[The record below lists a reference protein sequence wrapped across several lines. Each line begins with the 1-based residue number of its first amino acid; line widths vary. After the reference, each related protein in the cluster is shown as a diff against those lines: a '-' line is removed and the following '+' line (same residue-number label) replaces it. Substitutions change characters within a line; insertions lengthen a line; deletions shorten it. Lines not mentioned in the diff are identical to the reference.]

1 MTILEHGKG
10 IVASLVLSA
19 IMVVSSA
26 VITGEKQEVL
36 LQQNMQTTAKLT
48 DAVTDLRI
56 DMAIAKEKYI
66 TREELRVELNRG
78 RQNGS

>member
-1 MTILEHGKG
+1 MTLLEHGKSL
-10 IVASLVLSA
+10 VASLILSA

-26 VITGEKQEVL
+26 VITGEKQELL

-56 DMAIAKEKYI
+56 DMAIAKEKYV
-66 TREELRVELNRG
+66 TKDELRVELNRG